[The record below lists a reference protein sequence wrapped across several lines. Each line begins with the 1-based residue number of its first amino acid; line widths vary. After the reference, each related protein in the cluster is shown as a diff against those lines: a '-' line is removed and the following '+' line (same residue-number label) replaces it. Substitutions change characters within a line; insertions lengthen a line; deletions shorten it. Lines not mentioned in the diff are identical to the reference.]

1 MRSAILAACAFLALG
16 AASATADQPTER
28 QVYERGPQMLGLVQT
43 AGGGVPLHCDG
54 TVCSAQFS
62 AFCLQES
69 LPAPLPRTAYT
80 PVPNDTR
87 QTGVTLILDGTGR
100 PLAADAMRIEVLRG
114 YYAVRIEVPAAIL
127 AGAKDARLQVS
138 NHVALAPD
146 GPRRTDLAELDAQ
159 AAGAWRQVAA
169 GYVDNG
175 GPLMAAAHHTL
186 AMVNALE
193 EAGDGND
200 KSVALAGLDRV
211 AATAPTDRDGR
222 HLAHQRLE
230 MCEGYL
236 RAGAESGFTRCLE
249 QGHDGFISRL
259 NHDYWDGLKAGF

>member
-1 MRSAILAACAFLALG
+1 MRSAIMAACAFLAFG
-16 AASATADQPTER
+16 VVSATADQPTKQ

-43 AGGGVPLHCDG
+43 AGGVPLHCDD

-80 PVPNDTR
+80 PVPNAAQ
-87 QTGVTLILDGTGR
+87 QTGVTLVLDGTAR
-100 PLAADAMRIEVLRG
+100 ALAADAMRIEVLRG
-114 YYAVRIEVPAAIL
+114 YYAVRIEVPAAL
-127 AGAKDARLQVS
+127 TAGVSDARVQVDD
-138 NHVALAPD
+138 HVALTPA

-175 GPLMAAAHHTL
+175 GPLMAAAHYTL

-200 KSVALAGLDRV
+200 KSIALAGLGRV
-211 AATAPTDRDGR
+211 AATAPADGEGR
-222 HLAHQRLE
+222 HLARQRLE